1 MDGETT
7 PGETVVIPNVRS
19 QFAGTAESLVPSGE
33 VP

>member
-1 MDGETT
+1 MDGEAA
-7 PGETVVIPNVRS
+7 PGETVVSPDVRS